1 MGESAA
7 VKTEAKKKNIFDSFQ
22 DGVRKGWGIYVKSMM
37 PSIIM
42 AYTFIYILETTGLMD
57 LFSNLFAPLMG
68 IFGLPPISIV
78 CLATVFF
85 SRAGGCAL
93 AASFVADGSLTAMQ
107 ATILLP
113 TMFLIGGTI
122 NQWVRV
128 ISVCGTRPSRQKY
141 IIIMTWAI
149 AFLSLWVSR
158 LVFSIFS

>member
-1 MGESAA
+1 MEQATTA
-7 VKTEAKKKNIFDSFQ
+7 VKKKNIFDSFQ
-22 DGVRKGWGIYVKSMM
+22 DGCRKGWNIWIKNVL

-57 LFSNLFAPLMG
+57 LFSDIFAPIMG

-85 SRAGGCAL
+85 SRAGGSAL
-93 AASFVADGSLTAMQ
+93 AASFVVDGSLTPMQ

-128 ISVCGTRPSRQKY
+128 ISVCGTRSDRQKY
-141 IIIMTWAI
+141 IILMTWVL
-149 AFLSLWVSR
+149 AFLSLWITSIIFP
-158 LVFSIFS
+158 LFS

>member
-1 MGESAA
+1 MGQEATA
-7 VKTEAKKKNIFDSFQ
+7 VKKRNIFDSFQ
-22 DGVRKGWGIYVKSMM
+22 EGVRKGWNIFVKNVL

-57 LFSNLFAPLMG
+57 LFSDIFAPVMG
-68 IFGLPPISIV
+68 IFGLPPISII

-85 SRAGGCAL
+85 SRAGGSAL
-93 AASFVADGSLTAMQ
+93 AASFVVDGSLTPEQ

-128 ISVCGTRPSRQKY
+128 ISICGTRSDRQKY
-141 IIIMTWAI
+141 IILMTWVL
-149 AFLSLWVSR
+149 AFLSLWITR
-158 LVFSIFS
+158 LIFPLSS

>member
-1 MGESAA
+1 MEQATTA
-7 VKTEAKKKNIFDSFQ
+7 AKKRNIFDSFQ
-22 DGVRKGWGIYVKSMM
+22 DGARKGWNIFVKNVL

-42 AYTFIYILETTGLMD
+42 AYTFIYILETTGLMEV
-57 LFSNLFAPLMG
+57 FSDIFSPVMG

-85 SRAGGCAL
+85 SRAGGSAL
-93 AASFVADGSLTAMQ
+93 AASFVVDGSLTPMQ

-128 ISVCGTRPSRQKY
+128 ISVCGTRSDRQKY
-141 IIIMTWAI
+141 IILMTWVL
-149 AFLSLWVSR
+149 AFLSLWIT
-158 LVFSIFS
+158 SIIFPLFA

>member
-1 MGESAA
+1 MEQATTA
-7 VKTEAKKKNIFDSFQ
+7 AKKRNIFDSFQ
-22 DGVRKGWGIYVKSMM
+22 DGARKGWNIFVKNVL

-42 AYTFIYILETTGLMD
+42 AYTFIYILETTGLMEV
-57 LFSNLFAPLMG
+57 FSDIFSPVMG

-85 SRAGGCAL
+85 SRAGGSAL
-93 AASFVADGSLTAMQ
+93 AASFVVDGSLTPMQ

-128 ISVCGTRPSRQKY
+128 ISVCGTRSDRQKY
-141 IIIMTWAI
+141 IILMTWVL
-149 AFLSLWVSR
+149 AFLSLWIN
-158 LVFSIFS
+158 SIIFPLFA

>member
-1 MGESAA
+1 MEQTTTA
-7 VKTEAKKKNIFDSFQ
+7 AKKRNIFDSFQ
-22 DGVRKGWGIYVKSMM
+22 DGARKGWNIFVKNVL

-42 AYTFIYILETTGLMD
+42 AYTFIYILETTGLMEV
-57 LFSNLFAPLMG
+57 FSNIFSPVMG

-85 SRAGGCAL
+85 SRAGGSAL
-93 AASFVADGSLTAMQ
+93 AASFVVDGSLTPMQ

-128 ISVCGTRPSRQKY
+128 ISVCGTRSDRQKY
-141 IIIMTWAI
+141 IILMTWVL
-149 AFLSLWVSR
+149 AFLSLWIT
-158 LVFSIFS
+158 SIIFPLFA

>member
-1 MGESAA
+1 MEQATTA
-7 VKTEAKKKNIFDSFQ
+7 AKKRNIFDSFQ
-22 DGVRKGWGIYVKSMM
+22 DGARKGWNIFVKNVL

-42 AYTFIYILETTGLMD
+42 AYTFIYILETTGLMEV
-57 LFSNLFAPLMG
+57 FSNIFSPVMG

-85 SRAGGCAL
+85 SRAGGSAL
-93 AASFVADGSLTAMQ
+93 AASFVVDGSLTPMQ

-128 ISVCGTRPSRQKY
+128 ISVCGTRSDRQKY
-141 IIIMTWAI
+141 IILMTWVL
-149 AFLSLWVSR
+149 AFLSLWIT
-158 LVFSIFS
+158 SIIFPLFA

>member
-1 MGESAA
+1 MEQATTA
-7 VKTEAKKKNIFDSFQ
+7 AKKRNIFDSFQ
-22 DGVRKGWGIYVKSMM
+22 DGARKGWNIFVKNVL

-42 AYTFIYILETTGLMD
+42 AYTFIYILETTGLMEV
-57 LFSNLFAPLMG
+57 FSNIFSPVMG

-85 SRAGGCAL
+85 SRAGGSAL
-93 AASFVADGSLTAMQ
+93 AASFVVDGSLTSMQ

-128 ISVCGTRPSRQKY
+128 ISICGTRSDRQKY
-141 IIIMTWAI
+141 IILMTWVL
-149 AFLSLWVSR
+149 AFLSLWIT
-158 LVFSIFS
+158 SIIFPLFA

>member
-1 MGESAA
+1 MEQATTA
-7 VKTEAKKKNIFDSFQ
+7 AKKRNIFNSFQ
-22 DGVRKGWGIYVKSMM
+22 DGVRKGWNIFVKNVL

-42 AYTFIYILETTGLMD
+42 AYTFIYILETTGLMEV
-57 LFSNLFAPLMG
+57 FSDIFSPVMG

-85 SRAGGCAL
+85 SRAGGSAL
-93 AASFVADGSLTAMQ
+93 AASFVVDGSLTPMQ

-128 ISVCGTRPSRQKY
+128 ISVCGTRSDRQKY
-141 IIIMTWAI
+141 IILMTWVL
-149 AFLSLWVSR
+149 AFLSLWIT
-158 LVFSIFS
+158 SIIFPLFA

>member
-1 MGESAA
+1 MEQATTA
-7 VKTEAKKKNIFDSFQ
+7 AKKRNIFDSFQ
-22 DGVRKGWGIYVKSMM
+22 DGARKGWNIFVKNVL

-42 AYTFIYILETTGLMD
+42 AYTFIYILETTGLMEV
-57 LFSNLFAPLMG
+57 FSDIFSPVMG

-85 SRAGGCAL
+85 SRAGGSAL
-93 AASFVADGSLTAMQ
+93 AASFVVDGSLTPMQ

-128 ISVCGTRPSRQKY
+128 ISVCGTRSDRQKY
-141 IIIMTWAI
+141 IILMTWGL
-149 AFLSLWVSR
+149 AFLSLWIT
-158 LVFSIFS
+158 SIIFPLFA

>member
-1 MGESAA
+1 MGQEATA
-7 VKTEAKKKNIFDSFQ
+7 VKKRNIFDSFQ
-22 DGVRKGWGIYVKSMM
+22 EGVRKGWNIFVKNVL

-57 LFSNLFAPLMG
+57 LFSDIFAPVMG
-68 IFGLPPISIV
+68 IFGLPPISII

-85 SRAGGCAL
+85 SRAGGSAL
-93 AASFVADGSLTAMQ
+93 AASFVVDGSLTPEQ

-128 ISVCGTRPSRQKY
+128 ISICGTRSDRQKY
-141 IIIMTWAI
+141 IILMTWVL
-149 AFLSLWVSR
+149 AFLSLWITR
-158 LVFSIFS
+158 LIFPLFS